1 MPVAH
6 VTPEIVLV
14 LGAAAIVLVALF
26 TGRDRQWLGA
36 PIALVTIAVAM
47 VTLADLQASTNQTIT
62 FMGTWAL
69 DGATAWATHIILV
82 ATALVVGLCPE
93 WFRTDHRHGELYA
106 LLLLSALGAVMMAG
120 AADLMEL
127 IVGTLLSAVTGYTLA
142 AYHRASPLS
151 AEAGIKYFLIGG
163 LTNPLLG
170 LGAVLLFGLA
180 GTTVYGELAGGLGS
194 ASSVVLVAAAA
205 LVAVGV
211 AVELGAVPAHAWV
224 PDVAEGAPAPSAAF
238 LTVVPKVGAVVA
250 LARILS
256 ILPAEQVG
264 WRPLAAVL
272 AAVTMTLGNLAALW
286 QDDVRRLL
294 GWSSVSQ
301 AGYALM
307 GVVAIDASDLGLRAL
322 LMFVLGYAVA
332 NLAAFGVITELRGR
346 TRLEDYRGLA
356 HERPWLAGVLVV
368 SFLSLVGIPP
378 LVGFVG
384 KWTLFAATIDA
395 GYVWL
400 AVLAVVNSVVS
411 LFYYLRVLG
420 PAYFVEADG
429 PIPVLGRWA
438 RTSTLVAGAGVI
450 VLGIAAGPILD
461 AFSTAVLLP

>member
-1 MPVAH
+1 
-6 VTPEIVLV
+6 
-14 LGAAAIVLVALF
+14 
-26 TGRDRQWLGA
+26 
-36 PIALVTIAVAM
+36 
-47 VTLADLQASTNQTIT
+47 
-62 FMGTWAL
+62 MGTWAL
-69 DGATAWATHIILV
+69 DGATAWATHIILL
-82 ATALVVGLCPE
+82 ATALAVGLCPE

-106 LLLLSALGAVMMAG
+106 LLLLSALGAIMMAG

-142 AYHRASPLS
+142 AYHRRSPLS

-180 GTTVYGELAGGLGS
+180 GTTVYGELAREL
-194 ASSVVLVAAAA
+194 ASGDAVVLIAAAA
-205 LVAVGV
+205 LVTVGI
-211 AVELGAVPAHAWV
+211 AFELGAVPAHAWV

-264 WRPLAAVL
+264 WWPLAAVL
-272 AAVTMTLGNLAALW
+272 AAATMTLGNLAALW

-307 GVVAIDASDLGLRAL
+307 GVVAIGASDLGLRAL
-322 LMFVLGYAVA
+322 LIFILGYAVA
-332 NLAAFGVITELRGR
+332 NVAAFGVVTELRGR
-346 TRLEDYRGLA
+346 SRLEDYRGLA
-356 HERPWLAGVLVV
+356 HQRPWLAGVLVV

-378 LVGFVG
+378 LIGFVG

-420 PAYFVEADG
+420 PAYFVEAG
-429 PIPVLGRWA
+429 APIPVLGRWA

-461 AFSTAVLLP
+461 AFSTAILLP

>member
-6 VTPEIVLV
+6 LTPEIVLV
-14 LGAAAIVLVALF
+14 VGAAAIVLVALF

-47 VTLADLQASTNQTIT
+47 VTLADLQASSVQSVT

-69 DGATAWATHIILV
+69 DGATAWATHIILL

-93 WFRTDHRHGELYA
+93 WFRTDRRHGELYA

-142 AYHRASPLS
+142 AYHRRSPLS

-170 LGAVLLFGLA
+170 LGAVLLFGVA

-205 LVAVGV
+205 LVTVGV
-211 AVELGAVPAHAWV
+211 AFELGAVPAHAWV

-307 GVVAIDASDLGLRAL
+307 GVVVIDASDLGLRAL
-322 LMFVLGYAVA
+322 LIFVLGYAVA
-332 NLAAFGVITELRGR
+332 NVAAFGVVTELRGR

-378 LVGFVG
+378 LIGFVG

-411 LFYYLRVLG
+411 LFYYLRVVG
-420 PAYFVEADG
+420 PAYFLEADA

>member
-36 PIALVTIAVAM
+36 PLALATIAVAVM
-47 VTLADLQASTNQTIT
+47 TAADLQASAIQTTT

-69 DGATAWATHIILV
+69 DGATAWVTYIVLG

-106 LLLLSALGAVMMAG
+106 LLLLSALGALMMAG

-127 IVGTLLSAVTGYTLA
+127 IVGALLSAVTGYTLA
-142 AYHRASPLS
+142 AYHRRSPLS
-151 AEAGIKYFLIGG
+151 AEAGIKFFLIGG

-180 GTTVYGELAGGLGS
+180 GTTVYGELSGALGS
-194 ASSVVLVAAAA
+194 SSSVVLVAAAA
-205 LVAVGV
+205 LIAVGV
-211 AVELGAVPAHAWV
+211 AFELGAVPAHAWV

-238 LTVVPKVGAVVA
+238 LTVVPKIGAVVA
-250 LARILS
+250 LARVLS
-256 ILPAEQVG
+256 VLPAEQVG
-264 WRPLAAVL
+264 WRPLAAAL
-272 AAVTMTLGNLAALW
+272 AAVTMTLGNLGAMW

-307 GVVAIDASDLGLRAL
+307 GVVAIDVSDLGLRAL
-322 LMFVLGYAVA
+322 LIFVLGYAVA
-332 NLAAFGVITELRGR
+332 NIAAFGVVTELRGR
-346 TRLEDYRGLA
+346 TRLADYRGLA
-356 HERPWLAGVLVV
+356 HERPWLTAVLAV

-395 GYVWL
+395 GYAWL
-400 AVLAVVNSVVS
+400 AVLAVANSAVS

-420 PAYFVEADG
+420 PAYFFEADA
-429 PIPVLGRWA
+429 PVPVLGMWA
-438 RTSTLVAGAGVI
+438 RSATLTAGAATVALGV
-450 VLGIAAGPILD
+450 GAGPLLD
-461 AFSTAVLLP
+461 AFSTANLLP

>member
-6 VTPEIVLV
+6 LTPEIVLV

-47 VTLADLQASTNQTIT
+47 VTLADLQASTVQSVT

-69 DGATAWATHIILV
+69 DGATAWATHIILL

-142 AYHRASPLS
+142 AYHRRSPLS

-180 GTTVYGELAGGLGS
+180 GTTVYEELAREL
-194 ASSVVLVAAAA
+194 ASGDAVVLIAAAA
-205 LVAVGV
+205 LVTVGI
-211 AVELGAVPAHAWV
+211 AFELGAVPAHAWV
-224 PDVAEGAPAPSAAF
+224 PDVAEGAPVPSAAF
-238 LTVVPKVGAVVA
+238 LTVVPKIGAVVA
-250 LARILS
+250 LARVLS
-256 ILPAEQVG
+256 LLPADQVG
-264 WRPLAAVL
+264 WRPLAAVV
-272 AAVTMTLGNLAALW
+272 AAATMTLGNLAALW
-286 QDDVRRLL
+286 QEDVRRLL

-301 AGYALM
+301 AGYAVM
-307 GVVAIDASDLGLRAL
+307 GVVAIGASDLGLRAL
-322 LMFVLGYAVA
+322 LIFVLGYAVA
-332 NLAAFGVITELRGR
+332 NVAAFGVVTELRGR
-346 TRLEDYRGLA
+346 TRLEDYRGLV
-356 HERPWLAGVLVV
+356 HERPWLSGVLVV

-395 GYVWL
+395 GYAWL
-400 AVLAVVNSVVS
+400 ALLAVVNSVVS

-420 PAYFVEADG
+420 PAYFSEAGG
-429 PIPVLGRWA
+429 PVPVLGRWA
-438 RTSTLVAGAGVI
+438 RTATLVAGGATVGLGV
-450 VLGIAAGPILD
+450 AAGPLLD

>member
-6 VTPEIVLV
+6 LTPEIVLV
-14 LGAAAIVLVALF
+14 AGAAVIVLAALF

-47 VTLADLQASTNQTIT
+47 VTLADLQASGVQSVT

-69 DGATAWATHIILV
+69 DGATAWATHIILLS
-82 ATALVVGLCPE
+82 TALVVGLCPE

-106 LLLLSALGAVMMAG
+106 LLLLSALGAIMMAG

-142 AYHRASPLS
+142 AYHRRSPLS

-205 LVAVGV
+205 LVTVGI
-211 AVELGAVPAHAWV
+211 AFELGAVPAHAWV

-272 AAVTMTLGNLAALW
+272 AAATMTLGNLAALW

-307 GVVAIDASDLGLRAL
+307 GVVAIDVSDLGLRAL
-322 LMFVLGYAVA
+322 LVFVLGYAVA
-332 NLAAFGVITELRGR
+332 NVAAFGVVTELRGR

-378 LVGFVG
+378 LIGFAG

-400 AVLAVVNSVVS
+400 AVLAVVNTVVS

-420 PAYFVEADG
+420 PAYFVEAGG
-429 PIPVLGRWA
+429 PVPVLGRWA

-450 VLGIAAGPILD
+450 VLGVAAGPILD
-461 AFSTAVLLP
+461 AFSTATLLP